1 MAFKRKITKTEWLEA
16 NGFSEY
22 GVTYLVL
29 GNSYPI
35 KDSLKDAGF
44 KFSSLLRWH
53 GVNCDFELP
62 EGCYYK
68 ELQFE
73 DVFVWNEEEK
83 VAFMKEGAR
92 DSIEAI
98 FNPKVEIHSDY
109 VGEIGER
116 IRDIQVMVRNIG
128 GFDSA
133 YGYKWVYT
141 FEDEE
146 GNLYTWFTTSQQ
158 AVSLQ
163 EFRLLTGTIKAH
175 VEYKG
180 ARTTQLTRCKLTEI

>member
-44 KFSSLLRWH
+44 KFSPLLRWH
-53 GVNCDFELP
+53 GGNCDFELP

-83 VAFMKEGAR
+83 TYDTE
-92 DSIEAI
+92 
-98 FNPKVEIHSDY
+98 Y
-109 VGEIGER
+109 GEE
-116 IRDIQVMVRNIG
+116 
-128 GFDSA
+128 
-133 YGYKWVYT
+133 YKIKGKNDV
-141 FEDEE
+141 
-146 GNLYTWFTTSQQ
+146 LYTQLPDGEYSYSIILDNALGTKTFTKPRTFQMQ
-158 AVSLQ
+158 DGKI
-163 EFRLLTGTIKAH
+163 T
-175 VEYKG
+175 YK
-180 ARTTQLTRCKLTEI
+180 